1 MHTILSLL
9 ASGEEVSGEAISQQL
24 GISRAAVWKR
34 IEQLRA
40 EGWTIDS
47 APHRGYRLRA
57 FDRIEPVLWTQSLTT
72 QTLGRGESHFAHTLT
87 STNTVL
93 KQMAVH
99 GAPHG
104 SLCLCEHQTAG
115 KGRLGRTWNTSEGQ
129 GLYVSVLLRP
139 ALRPQ
144 NAPLITFAAALSMAR
159 AVQEVCPADVRIK
172 WPNDLVLCGKKL
184 CGILLEISADL
195 DQIEYVVVGTGLNVH
210 PGAYPKEL
218 ADKAI
223 SLSEVVDAPLR
234 RDLLTHYLQ
243 ALEDNMRALEQDGF
257 SGISD
262 AYRRQC
268 CTIGSRVHVL
278 GVTEEFTGTAE
289 DVDAAGALLVRTDD
303 GQLRTV
309 YSGDVSVRGVMGY
322 V

>member
-1 MHTILSLL
+1 MNTILSLL
-9 ASGEEVSGEAISQQL
+9 ANGEEVSGEAISREL

-34 IEQLRA
+34 IVQLR
-40 EGWTIDS
+40 EDGWMIES
-47 APHRGYRLRA
+47 APHRGYRLCA
-57 FDRIEPVLWTQSLTT
+57 ADRIDPVLWEQHLTT
-72 QTLGRGESHFAHTLT
+72 KALGHGENHFTHTLT

-93 KQMAVH
+93 KQMATS

-104 SLCLCEHQTAG
+104 SVCLCEHQTAG
-115 KGRLGRTWNTSEGQ
+115 KGRLGRSWNTVEGQ

-144 NAPLITFAAALSMAR
+144 EAPLITFATALSMAR
-159 AVQEVCPADVRIK
+159 AVQEVAGADARIK

-195 DQIEYVVVGTGLNVH
+195 DQIEYVVVGTGLNVL
-210 PGAYPKEL
+210 PGAYPAEL

-223 SLSEVVDAPLR
+223 SLSEVVDAPCR
-234 RDLLTHYLQ
+234 REILVHYLQ
-243 ALEDNMRALEQDGF
+243 ALEDNMRLLEQDGF
-257 SGISD
+257 AGISA

-278 GVTEEFTGTAE
+278 GISNEFTGTAV
-289 DVDAAGALLVRTDD
+289 DVDASGALLVRTDD
-303 GQLRTV
+303 DQMHTV